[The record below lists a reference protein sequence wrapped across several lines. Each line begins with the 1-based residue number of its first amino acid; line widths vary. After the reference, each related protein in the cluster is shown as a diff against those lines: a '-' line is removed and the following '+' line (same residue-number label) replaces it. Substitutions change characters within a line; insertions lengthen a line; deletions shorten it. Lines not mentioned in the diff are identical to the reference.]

1 MTNQQKEELQ
11 RFISTWSHQGKEVGD
26 KETYWNTLLR
36 ILGVPQ
42 AEIDDNK
49 YIKYEYP
56 IHLKKNEHF
65 NGSIDAYI
73 PSTRVLIEQKSF
85 GVDLDK
91 PENRPNGKETESIKP
106 FEQAKRYSDHL
117 GTDKSARYI
126 VLCNFVEIWIYYISD
141 NIDAEPIK
149 LKLKELPNNLDN
161 LMFLVKKNDKQVRL
175 IKEKQISLS
184 AGRLVSKLYKELS
197 KIFAE
202 HKIDKKVAQKSINTL
217 CVRLVFCLYAED
229 SNLFAKRQF
238 HDYLAPYEPYRMAR
252 ALKRLFKALD
262 TKKEDRL
269 KLDPFY
275 HENYPYLSKFPYVNG
290 GMFRD
295 QDIIIPPFTPELKN
309 ILLNEMSLNFNWSK
323 ISPTIFGAV
332 FESTLNPET
341 RRQGGMHYT
350 SIENIHKVIDPL
362 FLNGL
367 KEKLQRIKN
376 KYKGTKKLTPKQKKD
391 LKEDVQAYQEK
402 LAKLKFFDPACGS
415 GNFLTE
421 TFLSLRRLENEAIR
435 FETGGESVLDAG
447 QADDWIKV
455 SIQQFYG
462 IEINDFAVAVAKT
475 ALWIAENQMMK
486 ETQDLIYAPNWNFL
500 PLKTYVKI
508 HEGDALHM
516 DWHKVAGYDCDYIFG
531 NPPFVGARLMAQNS
545 PQKKEVQTIFSELK
559 KNEVQVLDYVTCWY
573 KRACEYIK
581 GTKIEVAFVST
592 NSICQGS
599 QVPVLWNVLFNEYK
613 IHINFAYQSFI
624 WSNKAD
630 SQAHVWCV
638 IVGFSQVNKQPKKL
652 FRNSSFKLVDNIS
665 PYLTEGSDVFVTSHN
680 KPLCKVPKMIFGNQP
695 RDGGHFVIDEDEY
708 NDIVKKEPKL
718 KQWLYKYIG
727 AEEFLHNKKRWCL
740 WLKHAKPSDIKNSPI
755 LYAKVKAVKEF
766 RMNSKAKTTNGYAKV
781 PQLFA
786 QLTQPEG
793 VDYLV
798 VPCHTSS
805 ARTYIPIDFMSAN
818 VISSNAVQIIP
829 NAGLYELGILESVAH
844 MAWMRIV
851 AGRLGKGYRYSAKI
865 VYNNF
870 PWCNASPEQKEK
882 ISKTAQA
889 ILDARAKY
897 PDSSLADLYDPLTMP
912 IELRKAHEANDKA
925 VLNAYGLK
933 RDASESEIV
942 ACLFKMY
949 EKLTAKENN

>member
-1 MTNQQKEELQ
+1 MN
-11 RFISTWSHQGKEVGD
+11 ISTQRKNARKFIEEWKDRGREKQDSQSF
-26 KETYWNTLLR
+26 WLSLLHN
-36 ILGVPQ
+36 ILGVENP
-42 AEIDDNK
+42 EKMIRFEEKVKLTHDS
-49 YIKYEYP
+49 
-56 IHLKKNEHF
+56 F
-65 NGSIDAYI
+65 IDAYI
-73 PSTRVLIEQKSF
+73 DQTHTMIEQK
-85 GVDLDK
+85 GANKDLDK
-91 PENRPNGKETESIKP
+91 AIKQSDGSLLTP
-106 FEQAKRYSDHL
+106 YQQAFRYSIAL
-117 GTDKSARYI
+117 PYSKRPRWIIT
-126 VLCNFVEIWIYYISD
+126 CNFKEFRIYDMEHPNS
-141 NIDAEPIK
+141 EPTKIE
-149 LKLKELPNNLDN
+149 LKDLAKDFYQLD
-161 LMFLVKKNDKQVRL
+161 FLVKRDITHIQ
-175 IKEKQISLS
+175 KEEQISVN
-184 AGRLVSKLYKELS
+184 AGELVNKMYVELLN
-197 KIFAE
+197 IFSNYPNFDSE
-202 HKIDKKVAQKSINTL
+202 KVKHSINEL

-229 SNLFAKRQF
+229 AGLFNKEAF
-238 HDYLAPYEPYRMAR
+238 YNYLKDVEPNKIG
-252 ALKRLFKALD
+252 LKLKELFKVLN
-262 TKKEDRL
+262 TKEKVRDKDDAFWTAEH
-269 KLDPFY
+269 PV
-275 HENYPYLSKFPYVNG
+275 LSAFPYVNG
-290 GMFRD
+290 GLFAD
-295 QDIIIPPFTPELKN
+295 QDVKIPPFTAKLKD
-309 ILLNEMSLNFNWSK
+309 ILLNQASRGFNWK
-323 ISPTIFGAV
+323 DINPTIFGAV

-545 PQKKEVQTIFSELK
+545 PQKKELQTIFSELK

-718 KQWLYKYIG
+718 KQWLSKYIG

-870 PWCNASPEQKEK
+870 PWCTPNPKQRAK
-882 ISKTAQA
+882 IEETAQA
-889 ILDARAKY
+889 ILDARANH
-897 PDSSLADLYDPLTMP
+897 PNDSLADLYDPLTMP
-912 IELRKAHEANDKA
+912 SDLRKAHQANDKA
-925 VLNAYGLK
+925 VLRAYGLSTK
-933 RDASESEIV
+933 ATESEIV
-942 ACLFKMY
+942 AHLFKMY
-949 EKLTAKENN
+949 EQLTKDEK